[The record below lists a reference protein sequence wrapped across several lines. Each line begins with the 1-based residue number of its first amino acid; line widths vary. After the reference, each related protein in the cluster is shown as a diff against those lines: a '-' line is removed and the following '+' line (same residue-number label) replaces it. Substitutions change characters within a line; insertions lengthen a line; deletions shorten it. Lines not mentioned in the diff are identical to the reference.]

1 MPIVDGVEYL
11 IRDGLYGI
19 ELPAHDCRIRQDAG
33 VWTIATSDKVP
44 FKDGVKAWRMDR
56 ADIAALLPEI
66 ERLREDQARTIEPVE
81 IEYGKRSELKAI
93 FGQRL
98 RFSGTFERYG
108 TKHAYQGRGPDLTTV
123 LLKDVKTAADG
134 KVVTDHLWFNLTVE
148 FDDADL
154 QEGDVVS
161 FDARVDS
168 YTKGL
173 EGYGYDYK
181 LSRPTR
187 VFKEEGKLK

>member
-1 MPIVDGVEYL
+1 MVFTASSYPHMIAGFGRMRACGSL
-11 IRDGLYGI
+11 R
-19 ELPAHDCRIRQDAG
+19 PPTRCRSRTGSRPG
-33 VWTIATSDKVP
+33 VWTEQT
-44 FKDGVKAWRMDR
+44 R

-108 TKHAYQGRGPDLTTV
+108 TKHTYQGRGPDLTTV